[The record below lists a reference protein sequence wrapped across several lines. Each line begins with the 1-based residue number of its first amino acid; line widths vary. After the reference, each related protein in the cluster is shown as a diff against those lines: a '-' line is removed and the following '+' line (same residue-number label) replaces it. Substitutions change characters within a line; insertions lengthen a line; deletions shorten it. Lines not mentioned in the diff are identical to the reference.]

1 MLINIFNGIMMALAD
16 SVPGVSG
23 GTIAFIL
30 GFYDKFID
38 NLHEFFEGKMGK
50 RWDSFKYLFN
60 LGLGWIFGL
69 LLSIFFLSELFQREI
84 YFMSSVFLG
93 LTLMSLPFLIQSEK
107 KILRENKKDFYFIFI
122 GIILVVFLVYFRGKS
137 RLIGDFDLINPN
149 IFDYIYLFLA
159 GAFAISAMV
168 LPGISGSSILL
179 IAGVYIPVVEAL
191 GEIMRF
197 NFNFE
202 KIFPI
207 IVMSLGIIFGIF
219 MSIRII
225 RKKMRKNREKMIYLI
240 LGMIVGS
247 LFAII
252 MGPTTVGKNLPLN
265 LDNFSLSGFIIGIF
279 ILFVLEVIRIIR
291 IKKEKKTWES

>member
-1 MLINIFNGIMMALAD
+1 MLINIFHGMMMAIAD

-38 NLHEFFEGKMGK
+38 NLHEFFEGRMGK

-69 LLSIFFLSELFQREI
+69 LLSIFFLSELFQKEI

-107 KILRENKKDFYFIFI
+107 KILRENKEDFYFIFI

-149 IFDYIYLFLA
+149 IFDYIYLFFA

-179 IAGVYIPVVEAL
+179 IAGVYIPIVEAL
-191 GEIMRF
+191 GEVMR
-197 NFNFE
+197 FNFE
-202 KIFPI
+202 KILPI
-207 IVMSLGIIFGIF
+207 IVMSLGIIFGIL

-225 RKKMRKNREKMIYLI
+225 REKMRKNRDKMIYLI

-265 LDNFSLSGFIIGIF
+265 LDNFSLPGFIIGIF
-279 ILFVLEVIRIIR
+279 ILFVLELIRILR
-291 IKKEKKTWES
+291 LKKEKKTLEI

>member
-1 MLINIFNGIMMALAD
+1 MLINIFHGMMMAIAD

-38 NLHEFFEGKMGK
+38 NLHEFFEGEMGK

-60 LGLGWIFGL
+60 LGLGWVFGL
-69 LLSIFFLSELFQREI
+69 LLSIFFLSELFQKEI

-107 KILRENKKDFYFIFI
+107 KILRENKEDFYFIFI

-149 IFDYIYLFLA
+149 IFDYIYLFVA

-179 IAGVYIPVVEAL
+179 IAGVYIPIVEAL
-191 GEIMRF
+191 GEVMR
-197 NFNFE
+197 FNFE
-202 KIFPI
+202 KILPI
-207 IVMSLGIIFGIF
+207 LVMSFGVIFGIF

-225 RKKMRKNREKMIYLI
+225 REKMRKNRDKMIYLI
-240 LGMIVGS
+240 LGMIAGS

-265 LDNFSLSGFIIGIF
+265 LNNFSLSGFIIGIF
-279 ILFVLEVIRIIR
+279 ILFVLELIRILR
-291 IKKEKKTWES
+291 LKKEKKTLEN

>member
-1 MLINIFNGIMMALAD
+1 MLINIFHGMMMAIAD

-38 NLHEFFEGKMGK
+38 SLHEFFEGEMGK

-60 LGLGWIFGL
+60 LGLGWVFGL
-69 LLSIFFLSELFQREI
+69 LLSIFFLSELFQKEI

-107 KILRENKKDFYFIFI
+107 KILRENKEDFYFIFI

-149 IFDYIYLFLA
+149 IFDYIYLFVA

-179 IAGVYIPVVEAL
+179 IAGVYIPIVEAL
-191 GEIMRF
+191 GEVMR
-197 NFNFE
+197 FNFE
-202 KIFPI
+202 KILPI
-207 IVMSLGIIFGIF
+207 FVMSLGIIFGIF

-225 RKKMRKNREKMIYLI
+225 REKMRKNRDKMIYLI
-240 LGMIVGS
+240 LGMIAGS

-252 MGPTTVGKNLPLN
+252 MGPRTVGKNLPLN

-279 ILFVLEVIRIIR
+279 ILFVLELIRILR
-291 IKKEKKTWES
+291 LKKEKKTLEI

>member
-1 MLINIFNGIMMALAD
+1 MLINIFNGMVMALAD

-122 GIILVVFLVYFRGKS
+122 GIIIVVFLVYFKEKS

-149 IFDYIYLFLA
+149 MFDYIYLFFA

-179 IAGVYIPVVEAL
+179 IAGVYIPIVEAF
-191 GEIMRF
+191 GEVMR
-197 NFNFE
+197 FNFE
-202 KIFPI
+202 KILPI

-225 RKKMRKNREKMIYLI
+225 REKMRKNRDKMIYLI

-265 LDNFSLSGFIIGIF
+265 FDNFSLSGFIIGIF

-291 IKKEKKTWES
+291 IKKEKKTWEN

>member
-1 MLINIFNGIMMALAD
+1 MLINIFNGMVMALAD

-38 NLHEFFEGKMGK
+38 NLHEFFEGEMGK

-60 LGLGWIFGL
+60 LGLGWVFGL
-69 LLSIFFLSELFQREI
+69 LLSIFFLSELFQKEI

-107 KILRENKKDFYFIFI
+107 KILRENKEDFYFIFI

-149 IFDYIYLFLA
+149 IFDYIYLFVA

-179 IAGVYIPVVEAL
+179 IAGVYIPIVEAL
-191 GEIMRF
+191 GEVMR
-197 NFNFE
+197 FNFE
-202 KIFPI
+202 KILPI
-207 IVMSLGIIFGIF
+207 LVMSLGIIFGIF

-225 RKKMRKNREKMIYLI
+225 REKMRKNRDKMIYLI

-252 MGPTTVGKNLPLN
+252 MGPTTVGKNLSLN

-279 ILFVLEVIRIIR
+279 ILFVLELIRILR
-291 IKKEKKTWES
+291 IKKEKKTLEN

>member
-1 MLINIFNGIMMALAD
+1 MLINIFHGMMMAIAD

-69 LLSIFFLSELFQREI
+69 FLSIFFLSELFQKEI

-107 KILRENKKDFYFIFI
+107 KILRENKEDFYFIFI

-149 IFDYIYLFLA
+149 IFDYIYLFVA

-179 IAGVYIPVVEAL
+179 IAGVYIPIVEAL
-191 GEIMRF
+191 GEVMR
-197 NFNFE
+197 FNFE
-202 KIFPI
+202 KILPI

-225 RKKMRKNREKMIYLI
+225 REKMRKNRDKMIYLI
-240 LGMIVGS
+240 LGMIAGS

-279 ILFVLEVIRIIR
+279 ILFVLELIRILR
-291 IKKEKKTWES
+291 LKKEKKTLEN